1 MDSKLVRYFNKIN
14 LSNELM
20 NSFEGAKLE
29 NVVVDNSDLSWT
41 LYITLPK
48 MIDLKLFDTICT
60 LSESIKET
68 RRVYYVFKHD
78 GNLYLNDYVNY
89 IFKKYQEKC
98 PMLSSIKGEDIKIS
112 DNTINIEVSNNVE
125 LDKINSVKSKLIDF
139 LRRMGYLGL

>member
-48 MIDLKLFDTICT
+48 MIYVKLFYNIFNI
-60 LSESIKET
+60 SEIIK
-68 RRVYYVFKHD
+68 
-78 GNLYLNDYVNY
+78 
-89 IFKKYQEKC
+89 
-98 PMLSSIKGEDIKIS
+98 
-112 DNTINIEVSNNVE
+112 
-125 LDKINSVKSKLIDF
+125 
-139 LRRMGYLGL
+139 